1 MMERNQSFKIL
12 IVDDEQEYRE
22 TLTLILQSNGYKTEA
37 VSSGYE
43 ALEKLKHEN
52 FHLVLSD
59 FIMSGMNGIE
69 LLEAVKRDYS
79 DTEIIIFTGYGS
91 VKNAVDA
98 MKKGAFSYFIKSHD
112 PEELLMGIE
121 KLIKLMDL
129 EHRNSA
135 LLTDQINP
143 QFMLNTSSSEKF
155 QKALDIARKASTSNA
170 NILILGESGVGKEVF
185 SRYIHRYSDRSEK
198 PFIAVNCH
206 AFSETLLESELF
218 GHEKGAFTG
227 ALERR
232 VGRFE
237 AAHDGSLFLDEIG
250 DTSFDTQVKLLR
262 TIENRK
268 IERIGSNQS
277 IDVNFRLICATNRD
291 IYQMVKDNTF
301 REDLFYRI
309 STITVEIP
317 PLRERKEDLPE
328 LVDFFFKKIENE
340 LKKDIKLIEPDV
352 MRFLLNYHY
361 PGNVRELKNIVE
373 RLVVLSDHG
382 VVRAEDIPDIRL
394 PRNGIQNSDEIKT
407 LKEFRS
413 KAESDYIQEV
423 LKNCNYNMTETA
435 KKLDISRRQLFNK
448 LTEYGLR

>member
-1 MMERNQSFKIL
+1 MIDRNQSFKIL

-37 VSSGYE
+37 VSSGRE
-43 ALEKLKHEN
+43 ALEKLKNEN

-59 FIMSGMNGIE
+59 FIMSGMNGVE
-69 LLEAVKRDYS
+69 LLEAIKRDYS
-79 DTEIIIFTGYGS
+79 ETEVIIFTGYGS
-91 VKNAVDA
+91 VKNAVEA

-112 PEELLMGIE
+112 PEELLMDIK

-143 QFMLNTSSSEKF
+143 KFMLHTLSEKF
-155 QKALDIARKASTSNA
+155 QKALDIARKASASNA

-185 SRYIHRYSDRSEK
+185 SRYIHQHSDRSEE
-198 PFIAVNCH
+198 PFVAVNCH
-206 AFSETLLESELF
+206 AFSQTLLESELF

-232 VGRFE
+232 IGRFE
-237 AAHDGSLFLDEIG
+237 AAHDGTLFLDEIG

-291 IYQMVKDNTF
+291 VYQMVKENIF

-328 LVDFFFKKIENE
+328 LVGFS
-340 LKKDIKLIEPDV
+340 LK
-352 MRFLLNYHY
+352 R
-361 PGNVRELKNIVE
+361 
-373 RLVVLSDHG
+373 
-382 VVRAEDIPDIRL
+382 
-394 PRNGIQNSDEIKT
+394 
-407 LKEFRS
+407 
-413 KAESDYIQEV
+413 
-423 LKNCNYNMTETA
+423 
-435 KKLDISRRQLFNK
+435 
-448 LTEYGLR
+448 

>member
-1 MMERNQSFKIL
+1 MIDRNQSFKIL
-12 IVDDEQEYRE
+12 VVDDEQEYRE
-22 TLTLILQSNGYKTEA
+22 TLTLILESNGYKAEA
-37 VSSGYE
+37 VSSGHE
-43 ALEKLKHEN
+43 ALEKLKHEK

-59 FIMSGMNGIE
+59 FIMSGMNGVE
-69 LLEAVKRDYS
+69 VLEAIKKDYS
-79 DTEIIIFTGYGS
+79 ETEVIIFTGYGS
-91 VKNAVDA
+91 VKNAVEA
-98 MKKGAFSYFIKSHD
+98 MKKGAFGYFIKSHD
-112 PEELLMGIE
+112 PEELLIE
-121 KLIKLMDL
+121 IRKLIKLIDL
-129 EHRNSA
+129 EHRNSV
-135 LLTDQINP
+135 LLTEQISP
-143 QFMLNTSSSEKF
+143 QIMLNTLSEKF
-155 QKALDIARKASTSNA
+155 QKALDIARKASASNA

-185 SRYIHRYSDRSEK
+185 SRYIHQHSDRHEN
-198 PFIAVNCH
+198 PFVAVNCH

-232 VGRFE
+232 IGRFE
-237 AAHDGSLFLDEIG
+237 AAHDGTLFLDEIG

-291 IYQMVKDNTF
+291 IYQMVKENTF

-340 LKKDIKLIEPDV
+340 LKKDIKLVEPDV

-373 RLVVLSDHG
+373 RLVVLSDNG
-382 VVRAEDIPDIRL
+382 VIRAEDIPDIRSI
-394 PRNGIQNSDEIKT
+394 RNEAAKNSQIKT

-413 KAESDYIQEV
+413 ESEAEYIKEV
-423 LKNCNYNMTETA
+423 LKICNYSMTKTA